1 MTVCSENVG
10 FLNPMNKVYAVT
22 MPLES
27 MSSFF
32 SIFTLAMFQYLRYDT
47 DLCSIMR
54 KNQYENSQMDSIDGP
69 HFITGLLTIF
79 KQFHRENSRVYI
91 QKLTHF
97 FKNIVFATEKA
108 RPQANH
114 LPDEG
119 FMTLAF
125 LEELIKF
132 EGASRDIISQ
142 NIGTFIFDAYRKET
156 TNNR

>member
-1 MTVCSENVG
+1 
-10 FLNPMNKVYAVT
+10 
-22 MPLES
+22 
-27 MSSFF
+27 
-32 SIFTLAMFQYLRYDT
+32 
-47 DLCSIMR
+47 MR

-79 KQFHRENSRVYI
+79 KQFHGENYRVYI

-156 TNNR
+156 TTNR